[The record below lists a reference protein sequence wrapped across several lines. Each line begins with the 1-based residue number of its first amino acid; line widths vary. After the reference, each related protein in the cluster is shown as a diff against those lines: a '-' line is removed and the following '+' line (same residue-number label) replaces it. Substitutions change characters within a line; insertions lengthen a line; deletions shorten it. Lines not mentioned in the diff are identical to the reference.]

1 MLPASDLS
9 NGALGS
15 PHLRIFGRH
24 FIDGHGRI
32 VQLRG
37 ANVSGSSKLCVV
49 ETDER
54 LSLIA
59 LTSACI
65 LTAPQNL
72 TDSSI

>member
-9 NGALGS
+9 NEALGA

-37 ANVSGSSKLCVV
+37 ANVSGSSKL
-49 ETDER
+49 
-54 LSLIA
+54 
-59 LTSACI
+59 
-65 LTAPQNL
+65 
-72 TDSSI
+72 